1 MKDIKTYIIET
12 KQSLINKFINN
23 ILSNLNNKGYKE
35 FHLKDENDETT
46 WLHAAII
53 NSHDK
58 KLYEKC
64 NYGDF
69 HFEFYIGDYQYKG
82 QKYPATLKFIE
93 RRTGY
98 VSVYFIIINNKL
110 EKTENYDLDYELITQ
125 PLWFNN
131 ENIKTLKTDRSY
143 YVKSY
148 KVDKIFT
155 DVILSIINDYKHNFK
170 KEISS
175 KTLSD
180 IRKRLKEDFE

>member
-1 MKDIKTYIIET
+1 M
-12 KQSLINKFINN
+12 
-23 ILSNLNNKGYKE
+23 
-35 FHLKDENDETT
+35 
-46 WLHAAII
+46 
-53 NSHDK
+53 
-58 KLYEKC
+58 
-64 NYGDF
+64 
-69 HFEFYIGDYQYKG
+69 
-82 QKYPATLKFIE
+82 
-93 RRTGY
+93 
-98 VSVYFIIINNKL
+98 
-110 EKTENYDLDYELITQ
+110 DYELITQ